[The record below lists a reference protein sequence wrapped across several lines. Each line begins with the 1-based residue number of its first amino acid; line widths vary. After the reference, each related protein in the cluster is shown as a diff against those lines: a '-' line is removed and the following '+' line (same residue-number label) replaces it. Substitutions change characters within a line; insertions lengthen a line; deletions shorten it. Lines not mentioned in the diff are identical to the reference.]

1 MKLDQAGLEFI
12 KQWEGCRLEAYE
24 DVVGKLTIGVGHLL
38 TDKELESGE
47 LLVFDPSFPTMYV
60 VNWRD
65 GITDDDAMN
74 LLAMD
79 AADAEAAVDDLVDV
93 ELTQNQFNALVS
105 FVFNLGRG
113 AFAKST
119 LLTYVNEHYPASF
132 ICGQFMRW
140 VHAGGRVVQGLVN
153 RRMAEC
159 RLWEK
164 N

>member
-24 DVVGKLTIGVGHLL
+24 DVAGKLTIGVGHLL

-47 LLVFDPSFPTMYV
+47 VAIFDPGFPTMYV

-74 LLAMD
+74 LLAID

-119 LLTYVNEHYPASF
+119 LLKMINEEANDIQIF
-132 ICGQFMRW
+132 AQFLRW
-140 VHAGGRVVQGLVN
+140 TRAGGRVVEGLS
-153 RRMAEC
+153 RRRQAEC
-159 RLWEK
+159 ELWET